1 MFIYLLLILVNI
13 FQINFA
19 FNLSFNPPSQ
29 TKILAPLLVL
39 YVLSE
44 KEVGFKTKNLD
55 IYIYIKKSP
64 ETNFT
69 TKTLQLKILGGNSM
83 ILEIQQNKRPAIV
96 HETHKH

>member
-1 MFIYLLLILVNI
+1 MIGLVNI

-55 IYIYIKKSP
+55 IYIYIYKEVSR
-64 ETNFT
+64 
-69 TKTLQLKILGGNSM
+69 
-83 ILEIQQNKRPAIV
+83 NKF
-96 HETHKH
+96 HH